1 MKYKWLSDYK
11 KVSGKPIMHHPLLLK
26 GEGKISF
33 GENVQIGVISSPNFY
48 SHYTYLEA
56 RYGESEIVIGSNVA
70 INNGFSIVTYAKVT
84 IGNDVLIGV
93 NCSIMDNDGHELA
106 FNNRNQSPSG
116 QAVVI
121 ENNVFIG
128 SNVTI
133 LKGVTVGENS
143 VIGNGTVVT
152 RDVPKNAIVA
162 GNPARI
168 IRMLPH

>member
-1 MKYKWLSDYK
+1 M
-11 KVSGKPIMHHPLLLK
+11 
-26 GEGKISF
+26 
-33 GENVQIGVISSPNFY
+33 
-48 SHYTYLEA
+48 
-56 RYGESEIVIGSNVA
+56 
-70 INNGFSIVTYAKVT
+70 TYAKVT

-93 NCSIMDNDGHELA
+93 NCSIMDNDGPELA